1 MSTTR
6 VNLTYFIVGA
16 TIAAAA
22 GFVRAQPRAEMQR
35 IPQFDNARTVAWR
48 SVIPPGTESTL
59 HRHDRQRV
67 VVAIVGGELK
77 TVTASGETTV
87 THYVTGNAYLQEP
100 MPAGVM
106 HKDVNDTSRTIE
118 LVVIELK

>member
-1 MSTTR
+1 MSATR
-6 VNLTYFIVGA
+6 ISVTSIVVGA
-16 TIAAAA
+16 AIAAVA

-35 IPQFDNARTVAWR
+35 IPQFDNARTIAWR
-48 SVIPPGTESTL
+48 SVIPAGTESTL

-67 VVAIVGGELK
+67 VVAIVGGDLK
-77 TVTASGETTV
+77 TVTASGETAV